1 MKIYTV
7 TPDEKGVVTWPT
19 LRIKQRSVITV
30 GTFDGV
36 HLGHRSVLKRTVDLA
51 KSYGALSVAILFDPR
66 PALVHS
72 YAAAH
77 SGAEITDDDAALDDE
92 VISGVSQRTQW
103 IEELGIEHLI
113 VVHYTLAFGAQSYM
127 FFLGQL
133 TAKLGMR
140 TLVLGAD
147 ARMGKGLKG
156 DVEAID
162 RLAQA
167 TRMFELD
174 VVDDRGPGFTHI
186 PNGTIPDG
194 KGGTI
199 EVTKQVRIWSSS
211 NIRHLLELGDVK
223 QVASILGRPHI
234 MEGTVVHG
242 EQRGRT
248 LGYPTANLGGSI
260 EGFMPADGVYS
271 GWLVDCDEQG
281 TEVHRYP
288 SAISIGTKE
297 TFEDQIGKQ
306 TRLLEANAVTDE
318 WIDIY
323 GHHIRVE
330 FIDRLRG
337 QMKFASVDEL
347 VGQMKKDVA
356 ASVSQCGNAE
366 K

>member
-1 MKIYTV
+1 MKTHYV
-7 TPDEKGVVTWPT
+7 TPDEKGVIAWPT

-36 HLGHRSVLKRTVDLA
+36 HLGHQSVLRRTVDLA
-51 KSYGALSVAILFDPR
+51 KSYGSLSVAILFDPR

-77 SGAEITDDDAALDDE
+77 DGAEIPEPEATQDDE
-92 VISGVSQRTQW
+92 VISSVDQRIKW
-103 IEELGIEHLI
+103 IEALGIEHLI
-113 VVHYTLAFGAQSYM
+113 VVHYNVAFGSQSYM

-147 ARMGKGLKG
+147 ARLGAGRKG
-156 DVEAID
+156 DIEAID

-174 VVDDRGPGFTHI
+174 VVDDRGPGFTHV
-186 PNGTIPDG
+186 PNG
-194 KGGTI
+194 
-199 EVTKQVRIWSSS
+199 EVNGVEVSKQVRIWSSS
-211 NIRHLLELGDVK
+211 NVRHLLMEGDVA
-223 QVASILGRPHI
+223 QAATILGRPHI

-248 LGYPTANLGGSI
+248 LGYPTANLGGNV

-271 GWLVDCDEQG
+271 GWLVDCDDEG
-281 TEVHRYP
+281 SELHRYP
-288 SAISIGTKE
+288 SAISIGTKL
-297 TFEDQIGKQ
+297 TFEAEIGKQ

-330 FIDRLRG
+330 FIDHLRG

-347 VGQMKKDVA
+347 IAQMKKDVA
-356 ASVSQCGNAE
+356 ASTEHCGAGSASIA
-366 K
+366 

>member
-1 MKIYTV
+1 MKTHYI
-7 TPDEKGVVTWPT
+7 TPSDDGKLTWPT
-19 LRIKQRSVITV
+19 LRIKKRSVVTI

-36 HLGHRSVLKRTVDLA
+36 HLGHQSVLKRTVDLA
-51 KSYGALSVAILFDPR
+51 KSYDSMSVVILFDPR
-66 PALVHS
+66 PAFVHS
-72 YAAAH
+72 FGKAH
-77 SGAEITDDDAALDDE
+77 DGAEISDEEAANDTE
-92 VISGVSQRTQW
+92 IISSCAQRAKW
-103 IEELGIEHLI
+103 IEEMGIDHLI
-113 VVHYTLAFGAQSYM
+113 VIRYTLAFGSQTYM

-140 TLVLGAD
+140 TLVLGTD
-147 ARMGKGLKG
+147 AKLGKQRKG
-156 DVEAID
+156 DVDSID

-174 VVDDRGPGFTHI
+174 IVDDRGPGFTHI
-186 PNGTIPDG
+186 PDG
-194 KGGTI
+194 SVGGA

-211 NIRHLLELGDVK
+211 NVRHLLEVGDVA
-223 QVASILGRPHI
+223 QAATILGRPHV

-248 LGYPTANLGGSI
+248 LGYPTANLGGTV

-271 GWLVDCDEQG
+271 GWLIDCDDEG
-281 TEVHRYP
+281 NEIHRYA

-297 TFEDQIGKQ
+297 TFEDEIGKQ

-330 FIDRLRG
+330 FIDHLRG
-337 QMKFASVDEL
+337 QMKFNSVDEL
-347 VGQMKKDVA
+347 VEQMKKDVA
-356 ASVSQCGNAE
+356 ASVSHCGDSAH
-366 K
+366 